1 MSVEIEQD
9 ALYMM
14 PLDPQYPLSFT
25 VNRRQKPINR
35 EVAPEVR
42 IMNSEMN
49 IPMSRKKATASLSKL
64 QGDWLLSSLT

>member
-14 PLDPQYPLSFT
+14 PWDPQYPLSFT

-35 EVAPEVR
+35 KVASDDEPGDEHSHIR
-42 IMNSEMN
+42 EESNS
-49 IPMSRKKATASLSKL
+49 ITVLVTRR
-64 QGDWLLSSLT
+64 LTPVFLA